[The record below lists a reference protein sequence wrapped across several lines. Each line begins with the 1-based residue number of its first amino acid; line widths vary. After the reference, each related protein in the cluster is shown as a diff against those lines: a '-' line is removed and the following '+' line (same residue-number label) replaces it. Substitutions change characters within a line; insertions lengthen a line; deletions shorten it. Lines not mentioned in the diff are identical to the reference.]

1 MTLTEYIEQ
10 LQAIKDE
17 HGGDM
22 QVMGTTF
29 KKGQPRVRYLYN
41 KYRVCESPLNG
52 FWGEDFDPLSTR
64 GEKVVL
70 IP

>member
-1 MTLTEYIEQ
+1 MTLAKYIEE

-17 HGGDM
+17 HGGGL
-22 QVMGTTF
+22 QVMGITF
-29 KKGQPRVRYLYN
+29 RKASPRVRHLYN
-41 KYRVCESPLNG
+41 KYRVLDNPLCG
-52 FWGEDFDPLSTR
+52 FWDEDFDPLSTR